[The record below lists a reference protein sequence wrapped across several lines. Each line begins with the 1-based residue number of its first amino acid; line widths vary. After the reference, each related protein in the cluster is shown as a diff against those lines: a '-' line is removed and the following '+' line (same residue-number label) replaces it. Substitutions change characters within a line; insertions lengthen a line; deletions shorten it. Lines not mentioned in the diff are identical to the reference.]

1 MASAAGESLRYV
13 KSFVQFHSM
22 LELFRNID
30 VDIDFVESYSYDKV
44 MCSVK
49 RNESNVIKYLCLPV
63 WFEPV
68 PFVCVL
74 KWGMG

>member
-1 MASAAGESLRYV
+1 M
-13 KSFVQFHSM
+13 KSYVQFHSM

-30 VDIDFVESYSYDKV
+30 VDIDLVESYSYDKV

-49 RNESNVIKYLCLPV
+49 RNESNVNVIKYLCLPV